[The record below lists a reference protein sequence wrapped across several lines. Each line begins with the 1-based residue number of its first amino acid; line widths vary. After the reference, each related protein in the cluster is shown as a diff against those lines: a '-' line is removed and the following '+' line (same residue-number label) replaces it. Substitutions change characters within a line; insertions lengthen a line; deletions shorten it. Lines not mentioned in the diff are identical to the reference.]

1 MAIDF
6 YLDEP
11 IGSQQALDD
20 LKRFTN
26 TNKEKFNIPDEID
39 LLWIKTLGHNL
50 TVDRIEYT
58 IPKINE
64 AILNPTQIVV
74 IWAVEQNIMLDD
86 TLVDSLNEFCNTMTN
101 PVVFITGLLG
111 NWYQDWVGKTNFRLL
126 PLMYFD
132 FEASGAWEN
141 LIDSSSDRTKKFI
154 FMGTKDYLTRK
165 FILSN
170 IVDAGVIDQ
179 GYVGYR
185 QLDGSS
191 SLPLAYYSSVE
202 INKIKTDA
210 DRADAVLPLPL
221 LTETVDYTEMPR
233 QFLTDSYLNMVTDTF
248 YECPPNSTFL
258 SEKVFNAM
266 LHKQL
271 FMMLSPAHTL
281 SYLRMQGYRTF
292 SGIIDE
298 RYDTIENNYE
308 RLVAVNDTF
317 IKFVSQ
323 PIEHIKEVY
332 AQCVSVIEH
341 NYNRLQI
348 NALSFVLTNELKS
361 LYEKTQI
368 K

>member
-11 IGSQQALDD
+11 IGSQTALED
-20 LKRFTN
+20 LRRFTN
-26 TNKEKFNIPDEID
+26 TNKERFNIPDDID

-50 TVDRIEYT
+50 TVDRIDYT
-58 IPKINE
+58 IAKINE
-64 AILNPTQIVV
+64 AIINPTQIIVM
-74 IWAVEQNIMLDD
+74 WAGEQNIMLDD
-86 TLVDSLNEFCNTMTN
+86 VLVNRLNEFCNTLTN
-101 PVVFITGLLG
+101 PVIFITGLLG
-111 NWYQDWVGKTNFRLL
+111 NWYQDWIGKTNFRLL

-132 FEASGAWEN
+132 FEAAGAWKSSIEW
-141 LIDSSSDRTKKFI
+141 SSDRTKKFL
-154 FMGTKDYLTRK
+154 FMGTKDHLTRK

-170 IVDAGVIDQ
+170 IVSNQLMDQ

-185 QLDGSS
+185 QLGGVT
-191 SLPLAYYSSVE
+191 SLPLAYYSAEE
-202 INKIKTDA
+202 IDKIKTIA
-210 DRADAVLPLPL
+210 DQANTVLPLPL
-221 LTETVDYTEMPR
+221 ITETVDYTEMPR
-233 QFLTDSYLNMVTDTF
+233 QFLTNSYLNMVTDTF
-248 YECPPNSTFL
+248 YECPPGSTFI

-292 SGIIDE
+292 SGLIDE

-308 RLVAVNDTF
+308 RLLAVNNTF
-317 IKFVSQ
+317 INFINR
-323 PIEHIKEVY
+323 PIEYIKEVY
-332 AQCVSVIEH
+332 EQCIPILEH
-341 NYNRLQI
+341 NHNRLQV
-348 NALSFVLTNELKS
+348 NALSFILTNELKS

>member
-11 IGSQQALDD
+11 IGSQQALYD
-20 LKRFTN
+20 LKRFTD

-58 IPKINE
+58 IAKINE
-64 AILNPTQIVV
+64 AIVNPTQIIVM
-74 IWAVEQNIMLDD
+74 WAGEQNIILDN
-86 TLVDSLNEFCNTMTN
+86 TLVNRLNEFCNTMTN

-132 FEASGAWEN
+132 FEASRAWK
-141 LIDSSSDRTKKFI
+141 SSFESPGDRTKKFL
-154 FMGTKDYLTRK
+154 FMGTKDHLTRK

-170 IVDAGVIDQ
+170 IVSNKLMTQ
-179 GYVGYR
+179 GYLGYR
-185 QLDGSS
+185 QLGGTS
-191 SLPLAYYSSVE
+191 SLPLAYYSAEE
-202 INKIKTDA
+202 INKIKADA
-210 DRADAVLPLPL
+210 DRADAVLPLTL
-221 LTETVDYTEMPR
+221 ITETIDYTEMPR
-233 QFLTDSYLNMVTDTF
+233 QFLTNSYLNMVTDTF

-308 RLVAVNDTF
+308 RLVAVNNTF
-317 IKFVSQ
+317 INFISQ

-332 AQCVSVIEH
+332 EQCVPILEH
-341 NYNRLQI
+341 NYNRLQV
-348 NALSFVLTNELKS
+348 NAISFILTNELKS